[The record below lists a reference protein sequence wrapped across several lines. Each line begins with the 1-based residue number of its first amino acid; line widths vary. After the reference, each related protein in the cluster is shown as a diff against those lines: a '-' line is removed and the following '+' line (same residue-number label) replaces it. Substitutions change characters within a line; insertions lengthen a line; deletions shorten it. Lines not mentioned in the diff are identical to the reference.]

1 LDRLKAVGKRIAVE
15 ISFYRQILVHP
26 DTPWLSRILLGAAI
40 AYFVSPID
48 LLPDVIPVIGQLDDL
63 IIVPGLV
70 WLAFRLIPA
79 EVIADCRK
87 SIDSSSQRG

>member
-1 LDRLKAVGKRIAVE
+1 VERLRAVGKRVVAE
-15 ISFYRQILVHP
+15 ISLYRRVLVHP
-26 DTPWLSRILLGAAI
+26 NTPWLSRILLGAAI

-70 WLAFRLIPA
+70 WLAFRFIPA